1 MRAKSGT
8 AERFA
13 PDRLLEAWSAYRI
26 GVAGALL
33 WLVYSPL
40 QPLDWSAQRL
50 DALTA
55 VLVTYLAAGVL
66 LLVLGRSRIK
76 SIQLLIGLQLLTD
89 WVGAGAAVTLTGGV
103 EGGLATLYILPTAM
117 GGLFLSRPAALA
129 PAAASTL
136 ALLGAEA
143 WLSWSQ
149 PGFVPGWAVAGLLGA
164 CLFLVAWLASA
175 VAARAR
181 LDEQIARLAASNLG
195 QMRRL
200 TAEVVERMHAAVI
213 VADGEGQVLLHNAA
227 AETLLLRPLH
237 QCNLGTSEAALWAAV
252 QQFIQAPQA
261 AHFAAVELEGGR
273 SIWPQFVH
281 MAGDP
286 PLILIMMDDPDT
298 IARQVQQTRLAAIGQ
313 ITAGVAHNIRNPLAA
328 LNNAAELLLEAPD
341 QDRQTLMPIIQRQVH
356 RMNRVVERIYDLSRP
371 IQPQVEP
378 IELKAFL
385 VDWLE
390 ERKRL
395 NIATPELV
403 LKLHTDEVK
412 VLVDASHLSEVL
424 QNLIDNAHT
433 HARPAHAK
441 AVVVRIES
449 VVDGQWCVLAVCD
462 NGANG
467 WPAPQGEHLPEGG
480 LGLTLCRALLSA
492 NGAQL
497 ELQAP
502 QQDAHS
508 SQVWKAAKLRLP
520 LATKG

>member
-1 MRAKSGT
+1 MCGKSGT

-40 QPLDWSAQRL
+40 QPLDWSTHQL

-55 VLVTYLAAGVL
+55 VLAAYLGTGVL
-66 LLVLGRSRIK
+66 LLVLGRSRVK
-76 SIQLLIGLQLLTD
+76 SIQWLIGLQLLTD
-89 WVGAGAAVTLTGGV
+89 WVGAGAAVLLTGGV

-143 WLSWSQ
+143 WLGWNT
-149 PGFVPGWAVAGLLGA
+149 PGFVPGWAMAGLLGA

-227 AETLLLRPLH
+227 AETLLLTTLRNR
-237 QCNLGTSEAALWAAV
+237 NLARGEAALWASV
-252 QQFIQAPQA
+252 QKFIRAPHA
-261 AHFAAVELEGGR
+261 AHFEAVELASGR
-273 SIWPQFVH
+273 TIWPQFVH
-281 MAGDP
+281 LAGSP

-328 LNNAAELLLEAPD
+328 LNNAAELLLEAPEK
-341 QDRQTLMPIIQRQVH
+341 DRMTLLPIIQRQVH

-371 IQPQVEP
+371 IQPQAEP
-378 IELKAFL
+378 IELQSFL
-385 VDWLE
+385 DDWLE
-390 ERKRL
+390 ERGRL
-395 NIATPELV
+395 NMATPQMEL
-403 LKLHTDEVK
+403 LLDCGKVK
-412 VLVDASHLSEVL
+412 MLADASQLSEVL
-424 QNLIDNAHT
+424 QNLIDNALA
-433 HARPAHAK
+433 HARPPESQTLI
-441 AVVVRIES
+441 VRIQAAIE
-449 VVDGQWCVLAVCD
+449 GNHCLLAVYD
-462 NGANG
+462 NGTND
-467 WPAPQGEHLPEGG
+467 WPAPQGEHVPEGG

-492 NGAQL
+492 NGSQLRLVPPHTDAASGHTWKSAQM
-497 ELQAP
+497 
-502 QQDAHS
+502 
-508 SQVWKAAKLRLP
+508 RLP
-520 LATKG
+520 LAAG